1 MVNLD
6 DGSVLIVFYEEGGQS
21 NIRARR
27 FKVTTQGIQWLAF
40 D

>member
-1 MVNLD
+1 MVNLK

-27 FKVTTQGIQWLAF
+27 FKASMQGIQWLGF
-40 D
+40 E